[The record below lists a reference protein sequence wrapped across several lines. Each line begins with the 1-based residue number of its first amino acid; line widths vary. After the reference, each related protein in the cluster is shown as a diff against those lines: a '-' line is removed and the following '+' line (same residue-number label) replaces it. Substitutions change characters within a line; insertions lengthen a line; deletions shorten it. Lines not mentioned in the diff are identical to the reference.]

1 MCTTFEDPCE
11 PSARAASEVGKNEPV
26 QVNAS
31 WSPSAIVPGVTTV
44 VVSLTEGRVDVQYDE
59 NLIDLEAMRNALR
72 GAGYDLATER
82 ARAAPRGGCCR

>member
-1 MCTTFEDPCE
+1 MKRQVLEVTGMTCGGCVA
-11 PSARAASEVGKNEPV
+11 SVKRALGAL
-26 QVNAS
+26 
-31 WSPSAIVPGVTTV
+31 PGVTTV

-82 ARAAPRGGCCR
+82 TRAAPRGGCCR